1 MENVQVIAL
10 QQRLQALQSLPND
23 FRDLEPGTFLW
34 MFWWNEYPE
43 SQEMMAKWAHGP
55 VTQLAPFDNLYDLVD
70 AIEEAERQGC
80 SFIEATNA
88 ALLSFNKV
96 LSSLSYN
103 CRFRFPKEKQDA
115 Y

>member
-1 MENVQVIAL
+1 MEDARVKSL
-10 QQRLQALQSLPND
+10 QQHLQMLQQLPND
-23 FRDLEPGTFLW
+23 FRDLEPGTPLW

-55 VTQLAPFDNLYDLVD
+55 VTQLAPFSDLYDLVD
-70 AIEEAERQGC
+70 AIEEAERQRC
-80 SFIEATNA
+80 SFIETTNA

-103 CRFRFPKEKQDA
+103 CRFRFPKEKQDVH
-115 Y
+115 

>member
-55 VTQLAPFDNLYDLVD
+55 VTQLAPFSDLYDLVD
-70 AIEEAERQGC
+70 AIEEAERQRC
-80 SFIEATNA
+80 SFIETENTS
-88 ALLSFNKV
+88 LLSFNKV
-96 LSSLSYN
+96 LSFFSYN
-103 CRFRFPKEKQDA
+103 CRLRLRKEK
-115 Y
+115 